1 MVLGTTFKDVVPIS
15 SFISYVKHHSYDEI
29 ICDWVNGVTSVKLC
43 TNGEPE
49 DIGYKAL
56 VIQTEPIAQDEW
68 GITFDHEY
76 EANILHYLHEA
87 HGYVWNV
94 TRNEVVRARS
104 ADLESGKVS
113 LVRHL
118 FNTNMSTWGRSDV
131 LLFLNVI
138 VLGPVTITSEG
149 EWVVTLTTNPEAGD
163 ILNFTYGG
171 RTTKYQFV
179 TANPNLNDIMIGDTV
194 SATAENLA
202 EILDRDYADYTTSIV
217 SNMGGQITIIQ
228 GDYAGYILGNVS
240 IEGVGA
246 VSVVTNVEPEYTGSL
261 GCGIGAF
268 DKIPDIGIG
277 QKLFSP

>member
-1 MVLGTTFKDVVPIS
+1 MVLGTTFKDVAPIS
-15 SFISYVKHHSYDEI
+15 SFISYVKHHSNDEI

-43 TNGEPE
+43 TNGESE
-49 DIGYKAL
+49 NVGYKSL

-76 EANILHYLHEA
+76 EANILNYLHDA

-104 ADLESGKVS
+104 ADLVSGKVS

-138 VLGPVTITSEG
+138 VLGPLTVTTEG
-149 EWVVTLTTNPEAGD
+149 EWVITLSANPDAGD

-179 TANPNLNDIMIGDTV
+179 TSNPDLNDIVIGDTI
-194 SATAENLA
+194 SETAENLA

-217 SNMGGQITIIQ
+217 SDTDGLITVIQ
-228 GDYAGYILGNVS
+228 GDNAEYILDNVS
-240 IEGVGA
+240 IEGDGT

-268 DKIPDIGIG
+268 DEIPDIGIG